1 MAFCKY
7 LFNPICVNKIT
18 WLVHRAWWEAT
29 NLGDGVF
36 RLTLTLLLKEI
47 LGGLANSS
55 SDEENMRCWY
65 FGGLLALSQE
75 NCLSFF
81 FIMGTSGRFNR
92 GGLKKKLD
100 IFKKFN
106 CHSDPSRAYKH
117 RFSLFRKC
125 VTHELTDEKKT
136 WNSKV
141 FTIHIFRCFD
151 TKILKV
157 LETFV
162 LTLER

>member
-1 MAFCKY
+1 MWESQRRRYVCAPAAPGLQFGTKIMYTIGFYRNSCPY
-7 LFNPICVNKIT
+7 LCISMIVSLNKIT

-92 GGLKKKLD
+92 GGLQKLD
-100 IFKKFN
+100 FVIF
-106 CHSDPSRAYKH
+106 
-117 RFSLFRKC
+117 
-125 VTHELTDEKKT
+125 
-136 WNSKV
+136 
-141 FTIHIFRCFD
+141 
-151 TKILKV
+151 
-157 LETFV
+157 FV
-162 LTLER
+162 LISCYIAKAVKIC